1 MSSKKI
7 TELQEVLVVDGAEI
21 LPLVQNGQ
29 TKRASIST
37 ILANIAQ
44 GPQGTPGL
52 SLTWTGSWSPSRLYE
67 VNDIVY
73 YNGNSYICTI
83 SHTNVFPQPNSFWSI
98 IAQKGEDGTNG
109 IDGLDGVDGSD
120 GDSFTW
126 KSQWVSGDTY
136 ISNDVVEFGGSAFI
150 ASGVIISDE
159 VPSVSPQWQLMVSR
173 GVDGIDGT
181 DGVGVP
187 SGGITGQY
195 LSKNSSTDYDT
206 SWSTLM
212 IAGPVYIATG
222 NYAPNGADNFIIVN
236 RATGAATTIT
246 LPSSP
251 VVGKTYIIKD
261 GKGDAATNNIT
272 VNGNGKNIDGAASFV
287 ININYGSLSLV
298 YNGTQ
303 WNNWS
308 QPARPVIAAVG

>member
-7 TELQEVLVVDGAEI
+7 TQLPEATVVDGSEI
-21 LPLVQNGQ
+21 VPFVQNGL
-29 TKRASIST
+29 TKKATLNT
-37 ILANIAQ
+37 ITSNLLQ
-44 GPQGTPGL
+44 GPQGIPGQ
-52 SLTWTGSWSPSRLYE
+52 SFIWRSQWSVSESYQ
-67 VNDIVY
+67 VNDVVFY
-73 YNGNSYICTI
+73 QGNSYICIQNNTSI
-83 SHTNVFPQPNSFWSI
+83 IPQSNSFWNL
-98 IAQKGEDGTNG
+98 IAQRGVDGADGLN
-109 IDGLDGVDGSD
+109 GLDGRDGTD
-120 GDSFTW
+120 GESVTW

-136 ISNDVVEFGGSAFI
+136 IADDIVEFGGSAFI
-150 ASGVIISDE
+150 ATGTILPGEIPGISGE
-159 VPSVSPQWQLMVSR
+159 WELMVSR
-173 GVDGIDGT
+173 GVDGIDGI

-187 SGGITGQY
+187 SGGVTGQY
-195 LSKNSSTDYDT
+195 LVKTSSTDYDT

-212 IAGPVYIATG
+212 IAGPVYIASG

-236 RATGAATTIT
+236 RSSGAPTTIT

-251 VVGKTYIIKD
+251 PVGKTYIIKD
-261 GKGDAATNNIT
+261 GRGDAATNNIT